1 MKVFRPFTF
10 IAVLILVVSLACGI
24 DFGDEPTAAPQPQQ
38 QQQQQEQPQQPQQQE
53 QPTQEQQQQPQQSS
67 SGPFFTEEFD
77 SDPQWY
83 YEVIQDSQDSDPDSV
98 SIEFDDSLMIFEI
111 PEPFLYAYYIYEG
124 YSYDNVRVDIKVENR
139 GVNSQQ
145 VSLVCRVSE
154 DGWYEF
160 AVQSDGLWFLYAVSG
175 GYDRLTN
182 GGSNDINQGKAVNE
196 YSLVCNDDEISFF
209 INGEEPK
216 GSPYRESEYSLREGG
231 VGFSISA
238 LRAVPVKI
246 EVDYV
251 KISEP

>member
-1 MKVFRPFTF
+1 MKVSRPFFF
-10 IAVLILVVSLACGI
+10 IIALVLIVSLACGI
-24 DFGDEPTAAPQPQQ
+24 DFGNEPATQAPPPQQ
-38 QQQQQEQPQQPQQQE
+38 PQQEQPQQPQQ
-53 QPTQEQQQQPQQSS
+53 PTQEQQQQQPQQPS

-77 SDPQWY
+77 SDPNWY
-83 YEVIQDSQDSDPDSV
+83 FEVIQDSQDSDPDSV
-98 SIEFDDSLMIFEI
+98 EISFDDSLMIFKI
-111 PEPFLYAYYIYEG
+111 PESFLYAYYIYEG

-160 AVQSDGLWFLYAVSG
+160 AVQSDGLWYLYAVSG

-238 LRAVPVKI
+238 LRAVPVQI

>member
-1 MKVFRPFTF
+1 MKVFRPFYF
-10 IAVLILVVSLACGI
+10 IAILILVVSLACGI
-24 DFGDEPTAAPQPQQ
+24 DLGNEPTAAPQQPQQ
-38 QQQQQEQPQQPQQQE
+38 DQPQQSQDQPQQPQD
-53 QPTQEQQQQPQQSS
+53 QPTQEQKS

-98 SIEFDDSLMIFEI
+98 SVTFDDSLMIFEI
-111 PEPFLYAYYIYEG
+111 PEPFLYAYYIYQD
-124 YSYDNVRVDIKVENR
+124 YSYENVRVDIKVENR

-145 VSLVCRVSE
+145 VSLVCRVGE

-160 AVQSDGLWFLYAVSG
+160 AVQSDGLWYLYAVSG

-196 YSLVCNDDEISFF
+196 YSLVCNEDEISFF

-238 LRAVPVKI
+238 LRAVPVQI
-246 EVDYV
+246 EVDYFKV
-251 KISEP
+251 SEP

>member
-1 MKVFRPFTF
+1 MFMKVFRPFIF
-10 IAVLILVVSLACGI
+10 IAILILVVSLACGI
-24 DFGDEPTAAPQPQQ
+24 DFGDEPTAPPQP
-38 QQQQQEQPQQPQQQE
+38 QQQQEQPQQPQQQE
-53 QPTQEQQQQPQQSS
+53 EQPTEEQQQQSSS

-77 SDPQWY
+77 SDPNWY
-83 YEVIQDSQDSDPDSV
+83 YEVIQDSQDSDPESV

-111 PEPFLYAYYIYEG
+111 PESFLYAYYIYEG
-124 YSYDNVRVDIKVENR
+124 YSYDNVRVDISVENR

-145 VSLVCRVSE
+145 VSLVCRVGE
-154 DGWYEF
+154 NGWYEF

-196 YSLVCNDDEISFF
+196 YSLVCDDDEISFF

-216 GSPYRESEYSLREGG
+216 GSPYKESEYSLREGG

-238 LRAVPVKI
+238 LRAVPVQI